1 MALCDLEF
9 RRVLFRSCP
18 SGNHPFVPPTATFK
32 IRKKSNHERQLIPSQ
47 HFPLYAR
54 TLIERSGVRPVDP
67 RILQRDG
74 GGAVI
79 DHLREL
85 SALEEWLVE
94 PEVEEGVQAG
104 VDVYP
109 SRRKRRG
116 GNRYFLKCEERER
129 ERERER
135 TTKTHRKSS
144 VHSKAYV

>member
-1 MALCDLEF
+1 M
-9 RRVLFRSCP
+9 
-18 SGNHPFVPPTATFK
+18 PPTATFK

-54 TLIERSGVRPVDP
+54 TLIERSSVRPVDP

-94 PEVEEGVQAG
+94 PEVEEGVQAC

-116 GNRYFLKCEERER
+116 GNRYFLKERER
-129 ERERER
+129 ERM
-135 TTKTHRKSS
+135 TKTHRKSS